1 MNSVPL
7 RTTLKRG
14 LYSTGVSSALARRDG
29 ASFILAAHI
38 VLEEEAEQLAA
49 IIRRLQQSFSIV
61 SIDEYLDALHARK
74 CRNLVTLTFDD
85 GLRNQLTVAHEVL
98 SSLRVPATFY
108 VCPALVGTPFSTWTW
123 ELEPRLARLSSLRRQ
138 EIYARGS
145 ADSFGAF
152 LHGLKTMALS
162 QREALWDEIVKATPE
177 FAFTPDE
184 ERQFGLMDW
193 AELARLDQSLITIG
207 SHTHTHV
214 DLPQVDDER
223 LEDELAASKAM
234 LREKLGYDARH
245 FAYPNGSHDQR
256 ASRAVARHFDSGVT
270 MEHRAVGR
278 ASAPHLLPRVHIQW
292 DPSELAWTLAR
303 VARD

>member
-1 MNSVPL
+1 MPL
-7 RTTLKRG
+7 GR
-14 LYSTGVSSALARRDG
+14 
-29 ASFILAAHI
+29 
-38 VLEEEAEQLAA
+38 
-49 IIRRLQQSFSIV
+49 
-61 SIDEYLDALHARK
+61 
-74 CRNLVTLTFDD
+74 
-85 GLRNQLTVAHEVL
+85 
-98 SSLRVPATFY
+98 
-108 VCPALVGTPFSTWTW
+108 
-123 ELEPRLARLSSLRRQ
+123 
-138 EIYARGS
+138 
-145 ADSFGAF
+145 
-152 LHGLKTMALS
+152 
-162 QREALWDEIVKATPE
+162 REALWDEIVKATPD

-193 AELARLDQSLITIG
+193 AELARLDRSLITIG

-278 ASAPHLLPRVHIQW
+278 ASAPHLLPRIHIQW

>member
-1 MNSVPL
+1 VRSRAVTARASFSP
-7 RTTLKRG
+7 RTSCWRKKPGSSRR
-14 LYSTGVSSALARRDG
+14 SSA
-29 ASFILAAHI
+29 F
-38 VLEEEAEQLAA
+38 
-49 IIRRLQQSFSIV
+49 LQQSFSLV
-61 SIDEYLDALHARK
+61 SIDEYLDALHAGK

-98 SSLRVPATFY
+98 SRLRVPATFY

-138 EIYARGS
+138 EIFARGS
-145 ADSFGAF
+145 ADSFAAF
-152 LHGLKTMALS
+152 LHGLKTRPLRR
-162 QREALWDEIVKATPE
+162 REALWDEIVKATPE

-193 AELARLDQSLITIG
+193 AERARLDQSLITIG
-207 SHTHTHV
+207 THTHV
-214 DLPQVDDER
+214 DLPQ
-223 LEDELAASKAM
+223 
-234 LREKLGYDARH
+234 YDARH

>member
-1 MNSVPL
+1 MPL
-7 RTTLKRG
+7 RATLKRG
-14 LYSTGVSSALARRDG
+14 LYSTGVSSTLARRDG
-29 ASFILAAHI
+29 ASFILASHI

-49 IIRRLQQSFSIV
+49 IIRLLQQSFSLV
-61 SIDEYLDALHARK
+61 SIDEYLDALHAGK

-123 ELEPRLARLSSLRRQ
+123 ELEPRLARLSSRRRR
-138 EIYARGS
+138 EILARGS
-145 ADSFGAF
+145 ADSFDGF
-152 LHGLKTMALS
+152 LHGLKTMPLS
-162 QREALWDEIVKATPE
+162 RREALWDEIVEATPE

-184 ERQFGLMDW
+184 ERQFGLVDW

-207 SHTHTHV
+207 SHTHTHA

-234 LREKLGYDARH
+234 LPEKLGYDARH
-245 FAYPNGSHDQR
+245 FAYPNGSHDPP
-256 ASRAVARHFDSGVT
+256 ALL
-270 MEHRAVGR
+270 
-278 ASAPHLLPRVHIQW
+278 AP
-292 DPSELAWTLAR
+292 
-303 VARD
+303 ARD

>member
-1 MNSVPL
+1 MSL
-7 RTTLKRG
+7 RTSLKRG
-14 LYSTGVSSALARRDG
+14 LYSTGLSSTLARRDG

-49 IIRRLQQSFSIV
+49 IIRLLQQTFSLV
-61 SIDEYLDALHARK
+61 SIDEYLDALRAGK

-98 SSLRVPATFY
+98 SSLRAPATFY

-123 ELEPRLARLSSLRRQ
+123 ELEPRLARLSSRRRR
-138 EIYARGS
+138 EIFSRGA
-145 ADSFGAF
+145 ADSCAA
-152 LHGLKTMALS
+152 LLQGLKAMPLS
-162 QREALWDEIVKATPE
+162 RREALWDEIVNATPE
-177 FAFTPDE
+177 FAFTTDE
-184 ERQFGLMDW
+184 ERLFGLMDW
-193 AELARLDQSLITIG
+193 AELARLDRSLITIG

-214 DLPQVDDER
+214 DLPHVDDAR
-223 LEDELAASKAM
+223 LEDELANSKAM

-256 ASRAVARHFDSGVT
+256 AARAVARHFDSGVT

-278 ASAPHLLPRVHIQW
+278 ASAPHRLPRVHIQW

>member
-1 MNSVPL
+1 MSL
-7 RTTLKRG
+7 RTSLKRG
-14 LYSTGVSSALARRDG
+14 LYSTGLSSTLARRDG

-38 VLEEEAEQLAA
+38 VLEEDAEQLAA
-49 IIRRLQQSFSIV
+49 IIRLLQQTFSLV
-61 SIDEYLDALHARK
+61 SIDEYLDALRAGK
-74 CRNLVTLTFDD
+74 CRNLITLTFDD

-98 SSLRVPATFY
+98 SSRRAPATFY

-123 ELEPRLARLSSLRRQ
+123 ELEPRLARLSSRRRQ
-138 EIYARGS
+138 EIFSRGA
-145 ADSFGAF
+145 ADSCAA
-152 LHGLKTMALS
+152 LLQGLKAMPLS
-162 QREALWDEIVKATPE
+162 RREALWDEIVNATPE
-177 FAFTPDE
+177 FAFTTDE
-184 ERQFGLMDW
+184 ERLFGLMDW
-193 AELARLDQSLITIG
+193 AELARLDRSLITIG

-214 DLPQVDDER
+214 DLPHVDDAR
-223 LEDELAASKAM
+223 LEDELANSKAM

-256 ASRAVARHFDSGVT
+256 AARAVARHFDSGVT

-278 ASAPHLLPRVHIQW
+278 ASAPHRLPRVHIQW